1 MHTRLPSPWPAHAS
15 AHVPPYAP
23 DERTKTM
30 LARVA
35 ASGSLWED
43 AADFEVPDPFD
54 G

>member
-1 MHTRLPSPWPAHAS
+1 MPGPTIMIGAAGSSGS
-15 AHVPPYAP
+15 AKP

>member
-1 MHTRLPSPWPAHAS
+1 MIGAAGSSGS
-15 AHVPPYAP
+15 AKP

>member
-1 MHTRLPSPWPAHAS
+1 MTGAVRSEGRWK
-15 AHVPPYAP
+15 P